1 MPGSVEPDVIMLNV
15 KDILL
20 SGETCAVVSTD
31 VTGSGGDSK
40 KINSGQNIDL
50 HFWVPW
56 PPKKSDLLVKSS
68 CSLVESFC
76 ILCNFP
82 RA

>member
-40 KINSGQNIDL
+40 KIE
-50 HFWVPW
+50 FWAEHRLPFLGSLA
-56 PPKKSDLLVKSS
+56 PQKSDLLVKHS
-68 CSLVESFC
+68 CSLLE
-76 ILCNFP
+76 
-82 RA
+82 